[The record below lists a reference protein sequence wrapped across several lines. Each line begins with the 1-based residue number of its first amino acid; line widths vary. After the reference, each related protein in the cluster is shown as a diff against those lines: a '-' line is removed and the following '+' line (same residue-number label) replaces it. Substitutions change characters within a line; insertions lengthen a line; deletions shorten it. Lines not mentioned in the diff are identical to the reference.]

1 MSEQDGAPDVEPGDG
16 RVVGDDRTGA
26 SAPDA
31 SDAPSPDAPPVDAT
45 GPIERSQGSNRVFA
59 GRYRLLARRG
69 TATDVALFEA
79 VDADTGRTVAVK
91 IVHPDICARPD
102 FGARFHET
110 MAKVAALR
118 HPHLTEVID
127 VGTATWSGREVQYVI
142 CENLTAGSLRDL
154 RDRGRQL
161 SPSQTVMIG
170 LDACRGLDV
179 AHRAGLVHGDIRP
192 NSLVFGVDGRLRIA
206 DLGLASLVND
216 AWWDDPAGVNID
228 KAKYASPEQARG
240 ERPGAK
246 SDVYSLDLC
255 LLEAVTGQLPFV
267 ADSSVSTLANRVDRL
282 LPVSADLGPLAAVLE
297 RAGRPD
303 ADDRSSAAEF
313 GRALHQAA
321 ERLPRPAPLALL
333 GGAVGAVAPAAPAAA
348 EPTTPEPAPAVPE
361 PAAASSGDTVD
372 ASEASASA
380 APDLPEPTATV
391 ADDAAPESSDVSTSV
406 AASVGAIDPVE
417 AVDSRDAAES
427 AESVDATAEVD
438 AIEPVETGERVA
450 GAVDVDARTIAAD
463 DAATI
468 PRPTLPPA
476 RPALPVTPPVTEE
489 TAASATTSIG
499 VRDVLRPP
507 AGAEDADG
515 HPEIDGTAA
524 TGLTA
529 GTNGADGADG
539 ADAVEPPVAKRR
551 RRWPLLLV
559 LLLLLGAIGAGAAWW
574 FNRTISHEV
583 PALVGLEQGEAL
595 NMISEFDWEVVT
607 TEAADDEVPAGVV
620 IRTDPAAGTS
630 LAEGSPFSLVVSTG
644 PAPRVL
650 PELAGLTVN
659 AATTA
664 LEELDLVLEVGDE
677 PFDEEVPPGEIISW
691 TVPDQPA
698 LVAGDTVL
706 PGTAVVISVSAG
718 PAPRVV
724 PDLATLTVDQATAQ
738 LTELGLV
745 VVVLPEEFSD
755 TVPVG
760 AIARQDPPAG
770 TELERGATVSVAV
783 SKGQD
788 LVAVPPLADLGVDQ
802 VRAALEAAGLVLGE
816 VRGDP
821 AGVTVQADVGAQT
834 IGAGA
839 VFPRGTVVDVTFQ
852 VPAPPPTEVPAEVP
866 VEGAPAEVPP
876 A

>member
-16 RVVGDDRTGA
+16 RVVGGDRTGA

-31 SDAPSPDAPPVDAT
+31 SDAPSADAPPVDAT

-127 VGTATWSGREVQYVI
+127 VGTATWSGREVHYVI

-348 EPTTPEPAPAVPE
+348 EPTTPEPTPAVPE
-361 PAAASSGDTVD
+361 PTAASSADTVD
-372 ASEASASA
+372 VSDASASA

-391 ADDAAPESSDVSTSV
+391 ADDGAPESSDVSIS
-406 AASVGAIDPVE
+406 AAESVGATEPVD
-417 AVDSRDAAES
+417 AVEPT
-427 AESVDATAEVD
+427 ESVDAIGSVD
-438 AIEPVETGERVA
+438 AIEPVETSERVEE
-450 GAVDVDARTIAAD
+450 DASTIAAD

-476 RPALPVTPPVTEE
+476 RPALPVTPPVTDEA
-489 TAASATTSIG
+489 AASATTSIG

-507 AGAEDADG
+507 AGAADEDG
-515 HPEIDGTAA
+515 HPEVDGTAA
-524 TGLTA
+524 TGLPA
-529 GTNGADGADG
+529 DTNDTDGADG
-539 ADAVEPPVAKRR
+539 VEPPAAKRR

-559 LLLLLGAIGAGAAWW
+559 LLLLLGAVGAGAAWW

-650 PELAGLTVN
+650 PELAGLTVD

-852 VPAPPPTEVPAEVP
+852 VPAPPPTEAPAEVP